1 MAEASIWVGL
11 LDLDDSEPI
20 CGVSG
25 PLSDRHGTA
34 RVLIRMHHAPIGY
47 VQLPA
52 APAES
57 LTARAT
63 SLAERTLADP
73 LRRHEE
79 LDKEALNTQ
88 NSAGWMAMVSCP
100 QRFAT
105 SGGEGVTVVVCTR
118 DRTKSLDECLRSIQ
132 QVNYEPLEI
141 LVVDNAPTSDDTR
154 ELVTAAARTDARVRY
169 TCEPDPG
176 VSRAKN
182 HGLARAQFD
191 LVCCTDDDTQVDPG
205 WPSAIAAGF
214 AADPGTVCV
223 TGLVASSSLD
233 TGSQRYF
240 DSRYPWGEAF
250 EPRRYDLVAHRDPSP
265 LYPFSAGV
273 FGTGANF
280 AIRRS
285 AVTDLGGFDPILGPG
300 APCRAGEDLDMFLRV
315 ILAGG
320 RICYL
325 PSSLVW
331 HQHRSDTDALH
342 EQIYGYGYGLGAYLA
357 KHLIGGQMPAVLLGR
372 CLGRAGVVLG
382 RTRQASRA
390 GQMRAGGK
398 RLALTEARGVLA
410 GALCYH
416 RTARKHTAPLETRDR
431 QAAGMASLSPRL
443 VIGHRIA

>member
-11 LDLDDSEPI
+11 LDLDDSRPV

-25 PLSDRHGTA
+25 PLSGRHGMA
-34 RVLIRMHHAPIGY
+34 RVLIRVHHAPIGY

-63 SLAERTLADP
+63 SLAERTLAGP

-79 LDKEALNTQ
+79 LDKAALKAP
-88 NSAGWMAMVSCP
+88 NSAGWMAAVCCP
-100 QRFAT
+100 HRFAT
-105 SGGEGVTVVVCTR
+105 SGGAGVTVIICTR
-118 DRTKSLDECLRSIQ
+118 DRTKGLHECLRSIQ
-132 QVNYEPLEI
+132 QANYEPLEI
-141 LVVDNAPTSDDTR
+141 LVVDNAPATDDTR
-154 ELVTAAARTDARVRY
+154 ELVATLAKADARLRY
-169 TCEPDPG
+169 ACEPHPG
-176 VSRAKN
+176 LSRARN

-191 LVCCTDDDTQVDPG
+191 LVCFTDDDTRVDPG
-205 WPSAIAAGF
+205 WPSAVAVGF
-214 AADPGTVCV
+214 AADPETVCV
-223 TGLVASSSLD
+223 TGLVASSSLN

-240 DSRYPWGEAF
+240 DSRYSWGEVF
-250 EPRRYDLVAHRDPSP
+250 EPRRYDLVTNRHPSA

-285 AVTDLGGFDPILGPG
+285 TADDLGGFDPILGAG
-300 APCRAGEDLDMFLRV
+300 APGRGGEDLDMFLRF

-331 HQHRSDTDALH
+331 HQHRSDMDALA
-342 EQIYGYGYGLGAYLA
+342 EQIFSYGHGLGAYLA
-357 KHLIGGQMPAVLLGR
+357 KHLISGQMPAVMLARGLR
-372 CLGRAGVVLG
+372 QAGAVLG

-390 GQMRAGGK
+390 GQMRVDGK
-398 RLALTEARGVLA
+398 RLALTEARGALA
-410 GALCYH
+410 GALCYRRAAR
-416 RTARKHTAPLETRDR
+416 RTSSVLEAHDR
-431 QAAGMASLSPRL
+431 LIASE
-443 VIGHRIA
+443 I